1 VETTIM
7 AKYNEYT
14 VENLAKSDDVAVIE
28 DAVTTLKTAF
38 KGEAAR
44 HGSLMIAAAY
54 ATVAALHAEVEKKS
68 TLADKW
74 EKNASTITTY
84 YRLGLAARN
93 LDVTPDG
100 PVWDTATINNREKV
114 TTVWS
119 LLAGKGGATI
129 SAVGLYIEKGKPTA
143 FNAEGKPTS
152 WDGKPT
158 QAGLLDLLSDYFTP
172 SGEKVKSGDRKVNE
186 AKRLI
191 AQGAE
196 GVKVPTSDD
205 TDDSD
210 NESVGGTRQIDVKF
224 RVALGDVVRFA
235 DQITTEQ
242 WNSKEIQD
250 LLSKASKA
258 LRDKAAFEKKNAPA
272 EEKAT
277 A

>member
-1 VETTIM
+1 M

-114 TTVWS
+114 
-119 LLAGKGGATI
+119 
-129 SAVGLYIEKGKPTA
+129 
-143 FNAEGKPTS
+143 
-152 WDGKPT
+152 
-158 QAGLLDLLSDYFTP
+158 
-172 SGEKVKSGDRKVNE
+172 
-186 AKRLI
+186 
-191 AQGAE
+191 
-196 GVKVPTSDD
+196 SDD